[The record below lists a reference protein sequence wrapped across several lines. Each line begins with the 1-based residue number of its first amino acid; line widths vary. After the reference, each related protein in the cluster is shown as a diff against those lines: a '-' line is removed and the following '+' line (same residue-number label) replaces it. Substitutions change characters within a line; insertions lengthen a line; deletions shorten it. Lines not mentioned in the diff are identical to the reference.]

1 MKNNGFNISPAYQ
14 ELMKKLCVISIFDCN
29 EDNKDTIFNI
39 TEKTSKEEQNTIDEL
54 QSTLIPQQYV
64 DVDFNQKRKAFDKFI
79 STAICE
85 SILYSQEREVSE
97 EKKQKEK

>member
-39 TEKTSKEEQNTIDEL
+39 TEKL
-54 QSTLIPQQYV
+54 L
-64 DVDFNQKRKAFDKFI
+64 
-79 STAICE
+79 
-85 SILYSQEREVSE
+85 
-97 EKKQKEK
+97 KKNKIQ